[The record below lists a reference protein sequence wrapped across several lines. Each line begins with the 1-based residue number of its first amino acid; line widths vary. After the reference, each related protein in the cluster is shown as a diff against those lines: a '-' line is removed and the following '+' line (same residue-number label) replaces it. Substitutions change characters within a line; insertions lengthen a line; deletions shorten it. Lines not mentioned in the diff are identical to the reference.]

1 VANKNISKEGGVL
14 KREILF
20 WIILGIVGISA
31 FLFYLHRIE
40 QRITA
45 FKGRDTFQGKA
56 QEIGGLQDS
65 FQEIKDGVKE
75 LRQTWDAFNE
85 IEQ

>member
-40 QRITA
+40 QRIKS
-45 FKGRDTFQGKA
+45 FKGRDTFQGNE
-56 QEIGGLQDS
+56 QEIDGLQDS
-65 FQEIKDGVKE
+65 FQEVKDGVGK
-75 LRQTWDAFNE
+75 LRQAWDAFSE